1 MNKAVSLLAIFLVCT
16 TLYGQSTTNDPDI
29 EYPQEIL
36 DVHLT
41 QTCLFPGEVVGFA
54 IYCSNPFFPELELS
68 RIVFI
73 ELLSDMNV
81 PVLRKRILLKH
92 GAGKGEFV
100 LPKNLG
106 SGIYTILTYTNWM
119 KNFGEESFDRK
130 SILIVSPDRG
140 MAQCSDTCHHQQA
153 DGPGQ
158 RADGPGQRADDHS
171 HSGLLLTPDKEQYHT
186 REQVSL
192 QVRMNPEEG
201 GLFGGSFSVSVRLTE
216 PALCRGEAE
225 ESLAASK
232 MKTKE
237 IEYLPDFGGIRLT
250 GKLEDVS
257 GQAISG
263 ESVILSEPGPGTKV
277 NSTLSDSKGNFHFL
291 LAPQVGEKDLVFT
304 LPDPEAVIK
313 LEEPYWNGLRSP
325 PVQEELCLQENT
337 IIFLKEKFFHY
348 QLQQKFNQSN
358 FSKSEQR
365 DLSTRDSTS
374 FYSSYSRLL
383 KMDDYILLD
392 SLSEYFYELVPS
404 VRFFQSRGKFNIRV
418 TDPVSG
424 FPYEEKPGVFV
435 DGVLYSNYDE
445 IAHIP
450 VREIEEIAV
459 IPEIYYYGN
468 FSFGGIID
476 LHTVDSDFN
485 AVQLLPEM
493 IRLIYP
499 LASLPEMIFNVA
511 DYSLPND
518 LNRIPDFRY
527 LICWEPDFL
536 IGTSGE
542 NSIQFYTGDLMGE
555 YTITVKGISH
565 DGQLLQS
572 ETKITV
578 GRKRSDI

>member
-1 MNKAVSLLAIFLVCT
+1 MNKAVSLLAIFLVCY
-16 TLYGQSTTNDPDI
+16 TLYGQSTTSDPDL

-41 QTCLFPGEVVGFA
+41 QTCLFPGEVVGFG

-68 RIVFI
+68 RVAFI
-73 ELLSDMNV
+73 ELLSDLNV
-81 PVLRKRILLKH
+81 SVLRKKILLKN
-92 GAGKGEFV
+92 GAGEGEFV
-100 LPKNLG
+100 LPENLA
-106 SGIYTILTYTNWM
+106 SGIYTVLTYTNWM
-119 KNFGEESFDRK
+119 KNFGEASFDRK
-130 SILIVSPDRG
+130 RILIVNPDRG

-153 DGPGQ
+153 DGQGQ
-158 RADGPGQRADDHS
+158 RVDDHS
-171 HSGLLLTPDKEQYHT
+171 RSGLLLMPDKEQYQT
-186 REQVSL
+186 REQVTL
-192 QVRMNPEEG
+192 QVKMNPEEG
-201 GLFGGSFSVSVRLTE
+201 ELLGGSFSVSVCYTE
-216 PALCRGEAE
+216 PALYRGEAE
-225 ESLAASK
+225 EYLAGSK
-232 MKTKE
+232 MKTEE

-257 GQAISG
+257 GQAKTG
-263 ESVILSEPGPGTKV
+263 EGVILSAPGPGTKV
-277 NSTLSDSKGNFHFL
+277 SSTLSDSKGNFHFL
-291 LAPQVGEKDLVFT
+291 LAPQAGEKDLVFT
-304 LPDPEAVIK
+304 LPDPEAIIK
-313 LEEPYWNGLRSP
+313 LEEPYWNGFRSP

-337 IIFLKEKFFHY
+337 IFYLKEKFLHF
-348 QLQQKFNQSN
+348 QLQQKFNRSN

-365 DLSTRDSTS
+365 DLSTTDSTS

-424 FPYEEKPGVFV
+424 LPYEEKPGVFV

-459 IPEIYYYGN
+459 IPEVYYYGN

-499 LASLPEMIFNVA
+499 LASLPEMIFKVT
-511 DYSLPND
+511 DYSLPNE
-518 LNRIPDFRY
+518 LNRIPDFRH
-527 LICWEPDFL
+527 LIYWEPDFL

-542 NSIQFYTGDLMGE
+542 NSIQFYTSDLMGE

-565 DGQLLQS
+565 DGRLLKS

-578 GRKRSDI
+578 GRIVSLL